1 MITTSRSQLLPAT
14 IVHRVTGVIDQAEAT
29 QGAAEALRSVLEI
42 VARHGP
48 LRLLLDLRGMAFADL
63 QAHKAWS
70 QGFPR
75 NPALADRLHHVA
87 IVGTDTPVLR
97 AEQEILTSERL
108 HFFVDLAEAEQWL
121 ATTDAPLSPTERS
134 GFP

>member
-1 MITTSRSQLLPAT
+1 MITTSCSPALPAT

-29 QGAAEALRSVLEI
+29 QGAAEALRSVLEF
-42 VARHGP
+42 VTCHGP

-75 NPALADRLHHVA
+75 NPALADLVHHVA
-87 IVGTDTPVLR
+87 IIGTDTPVLR
-97 AEQEILTSERL
+97 AEQELLTSERV

-121 ATTDAPLSPTERS
+121 LTTHMPLGATEKRNSP
-134 GFP
+134 